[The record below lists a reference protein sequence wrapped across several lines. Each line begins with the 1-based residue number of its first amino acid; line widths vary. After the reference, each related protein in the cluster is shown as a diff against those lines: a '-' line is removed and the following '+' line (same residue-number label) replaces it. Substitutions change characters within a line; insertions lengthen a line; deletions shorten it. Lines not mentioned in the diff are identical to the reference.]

1 MKPPLEPFKAI
12 ALFTPSGDFAYCKD
26 TEKHKHWHV
35 HLCSALQEALNLSEA
50 PHFLLHGYKAT
61 VDVYWDPTQNQLQ
74 ITATAMPAILQ
85 YRGLLNYLFQI
96 PGTRWQVDTI
106 NEALCD
112 PQLLKHYRQEF
123 PQLWKFHDL
132 MIPVMQ
138 RSIAQ
143 EPFSKVF
150 SELLSAPSAEEST
163 MTSSMISNAL
173 SPNQPPPATL
183 SGHATTLSPTT
194 PNSTRP
200 LSEQSERSD
209 PLEHLEHL
217 SDPDRYIL
225 RLFVSHQSASTE
237 AALRSLHRV
246 LERSHLQPYTL
257 QVIDISKYPEQ
268 AERDQVTA
276 TPTLLRVQPTPAR
289 RIVGS
294 LENDDQLL
302 HLLVGLDLAD
312 YA

>member
-12 ALFTPSGDFAYCKD
+12 ALFTPGGDFAYCKD

-61 VDVYWDPTQNQLQ
+61 VDVYWNPTQNQLQ
-74 ITATAMPAILQ
+74 INATAMPAILQ

-112 PQLLKHYRQEF
+112 PQLLKQYRHEF
-123 PQLWKFHDL
+123 PQLWEFHDL

-143 EPFSKVF
+143 EPFSAIF
-150 SELLSAPSAEEST
+150 SEPLSAPSAEEST
-163 MTSSMISNAL
+163 MTSIMTSIPL
-173 SPNQPPPATL
+173 SQDHQPPQATL
-183 SGHATTLSPTT
+183 SSHASKLYPAK
-194 PNSTRP
+194 PNSTLP
-200 LSEQSERSD
+200 LSGQTEHLSEQFPE
-209 PLEHLEHL
+209 
-217 SDPDRYIL
+217 PDRYIL
-225 RLFVSHQSASTE
+225 RLFVAHQSASTE